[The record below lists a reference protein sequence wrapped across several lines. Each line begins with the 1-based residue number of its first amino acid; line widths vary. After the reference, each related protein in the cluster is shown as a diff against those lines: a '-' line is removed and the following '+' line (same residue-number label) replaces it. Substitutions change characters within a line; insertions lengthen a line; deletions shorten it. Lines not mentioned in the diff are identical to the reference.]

1 MVKLRVAGI
10 DFVCADIGLAGGFF
24 EAGAVRC
31 ESDSDLRN
39 RQLRQLGDHGQ

>member
-1 MVKLRVAGI
+1 MVKLRVAGTE
-10 DFVCADIGLAGGFF
+10 FVAADIGLAGGFF

-31 ESDSDLRN
+31 ESDLDLRN

>member
-10 DFVCADIGLAGGFF
+10 DFIAADIGLAGGFF

-31 ESDSDLRN
+31 ESDLN
-39 RQLRQLGDHGQ
+39 L